1 MLYEVLIYEGKV
13 ELEGLNRESIEV
25 IKSGVLILIDG
36 RNNTSSLVEIEEKIK
51 LFDFLKRKNLTENDI
66 YDLAEYTVNKLIP
79 NASEQEKENAKNNYL
94 EDVKKLKLKGFV
106 FRLEKDSEKA
116 DHTIIISGK
125 NHVAKVLDYLGIKQ
139 NMTVNI
145 FPKLGIHVEDFLL
158 WICWVTNTSRT
169 FPGITVRNISED
181 RTIDRSYTS
190 RSQKEGGG
198 RQILDSL
205 DFKYRVGTGYPLNGL
220 KFFIDETN
228 VNAHLEIG
236 IFSEDT
242 NYPMMTVSNFRANTN
257 GTLYQLINATSNANH
272 EIIKINLAIDIIHR
286 LVNEYKNDKQNW
298 SVSKQSFID
307 SQLQDASQ
315 LLNKQKSGSQNP

>member
-181 RTIDRSYTS
+181 RTIDRSYTL

-242 NYPMMTVSNFRANTN
+242 NYPMMTVSM
-257 GTLYQLINATSNANH
+257 INS
-272 EIIKINLAIDIIHR
+272 
-286 LVNEYKNDKQNW
+286 
-298 SVSKQSFID
+298 
-307 SQLQDASQ
+307 
-315 LLNKQKSGSQNP
+315 LLFL